1 LDETNQQIHEPK
13 RTKSF
18 DEEEDDDDDLSQL
31 IDHRR
36 TKQISSQNSSITI
49 SSQNS
54 NTTIS
59 SQITIDGKQR
69 KPTVRKPTARK
80 LSATQQKPIAYVC
93 FFFFK

>member
-1 LDETNQQIHEPK
+1 MDEINQQIHEPK

-18 DEEEDDDDDLSQL
+18 DEDDDDDDLSQL

-36 TKQISSQNSSITI
+36 TKKIL
-49 SSQNS
+49 SQNS

-69 KPTVRKPTARK
+69 KPTARK
-80 LSATQQKPIAYVC
+80 LSASQQKPIAYV
-93 FFFFK
+93 FKYFLYYIFSIE